1 MNMLNSI
8 ILEGDI
14 IKAGTLECQFTDAH
28 QITVT
33 IAVERTFRGSK
44 GDTISE
50 VSEFEII
57 AYGKTAEFLSKKGV
71 EGQGIRVV
79 GRLKQS
85 KWTDSDGKECS
96 KAIVVAEHI
105 EYRPKKSQK
114 KEAEDEK

>member
-14 IKAGTLECQFTDAH
+14 IKAGTLECQFTDVP
-28 QITVT
+28 QMTVI

-44 GDTISE
+44 GDTVSE
-50 VSEFEII
+50 ISEFEVI

-71 EGQGIRVV
+71 IGQGIRVV

-85 KWTDSDGKECS
+85 KWLDGEKECS
-96 KAIVVAEHI
+96 RVIVVAEHI
-105 EYRPKKSQK
+105 EYRAFKK
-114 KEAEDEK
+114 KEAKDEK